1 VPTATGSG
9 RVTWARRV
17 SAGAKNQNRLGRLC
31 PPYEPVNLSVFSIL
45 DPSQM
50 KDLAGLKN
58 AKAGMIHI
66 LYDASEEDSLPG

>member
-1 VPTATGSG
+1 MVGYRGSG
-9 RVTWARRV
+9 AAIGFEAPRPP
-17 SAGAKNQNRLGRLC
+17 N

-45 DPSQM
+45 DPSQI

-66 LYDASEEDSLPG
+66 LYEAAAAR